1 MEGLF
6 GSVKDDSSNR
16 NIELLLGV
24 QEWRH
29 GRFYIPYVQ
38 QIFDKFANMSD
49 EDKIMIQ
56 NLFGF
61 VLEEQFDKEEIF
73 KREVFLHP
81 LLING

>member
-1 MEGLF
+1 
-6 GSVKDDSSNR
+6 
-16 NIELLLGV
+16 
-24 QEWRH
+24 
-29 GRFYIPYVQ
+29 
-38 QIFDKFANMSD
+38 MSD